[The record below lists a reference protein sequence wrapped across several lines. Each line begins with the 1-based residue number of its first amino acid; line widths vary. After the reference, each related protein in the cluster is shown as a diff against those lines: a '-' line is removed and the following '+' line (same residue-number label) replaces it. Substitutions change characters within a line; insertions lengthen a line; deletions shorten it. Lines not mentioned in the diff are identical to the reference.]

1 MFIVILLYT
10 AQCILL
16 YSIAK
21 AAAAA
26 HSGVDGVQ
34 GWMGPVL

>member
-21 AAAAA
+21 AAAA